1 MIRRLLPFVLVVAIA
16 GIAAGAGDARTTALT
31 HAESTWVTPLL
42 KVWSLQNA
50 GIQLVGKT
58 AAAKNA
64 LLINSANNKKLA
76 IVLGTL
82 LECKKPKD
90 QIAAA
95 GKAPTRRLRTF
106 AAAIDSA
113 CTADASGAHAFTE
126 AMIAYTAGKAKQ
138 TNTLIAQGTAEFEQA
153 SGQLVKAYRS
163 IIAIGGTKVFT
174 A

>member
-1 MIRRLLPFVLVVAIA
+1 MVRRLLPFLLVVALA
-16 GIAAGAGDARTTALT
+16 GVAANVSGARTMALT
-31 HAESTWVTPLL
+31 PTESTWVTPLL
-42 KVWSLQNA
+42 KVWTLQNA

-82 LECKKPKD
+82 LGCKKPKD
-90 QIAAA
+90 LVAAA
-95 GKAPTRRLRTF
+95 GTAPTRRLRTF
-106 AAAIDSA
+106 AAALGSA
-113 CTADASGAHAFTE
+113 CTADASGAHDFTE

-138 TNTLIAQGTAEFEQA
+138 TNRLLAQGTTQFEQA
-153 SGQLVKAYRS
+153 SGQLVRAYRS